1 MTAAEHASR
10 DATSGPPVYI
20 VDDDQELGEELADL
34 LQSRGYA
41 ARIFPSGDSFL
52 AEISLLDAG
61 IVVLD
66 YGMPGLSGLDTQSVL
81 SERWP
86 QHQVIL
92 FSGQAKVDMTVRA
105 MRAGANDVL
114 EKTVPPDTLL
124 QAIANAATQLRRSS
138 AQGEARAEAIERIA
152 MLTDRERNVLDGL
165 IKGSS
170 NKLIARDLGI
180 SFRTVEIYRARLMR
194 KLAANSLPDIVR
206 VAQLAGVTRLLLV
219 ALSMVVLPLL
229 ASAPAEAGEPAA
241 SAPATVERF
250 LQAME
255 AKDRDA
261 VGQLVAGNV
270 RIEYPFD
277 RSGCTVDGCWRR
289 FEGREAV
296 LTGYVDPAFKRIG
309 RIRWIEREMSLS
321 KDGRRVFVEAL
332 GDMQLAD
339 GTPYRNRYVL
349 RFDLADGQIAGL
361 KEYLNPVTAAIATGS
376 CTGAD
381 TRP

>member
-1 MTAAEHASR
+1 MAEPGDR
-10 DATSGPPVYI
+10 DRTSGPPVYI
-20 VDDDQELGEELADL
+20 VDDDQQLGEELAEL
-34 LQSRGYA
+34 LASRGYTP
-41 ARIFPSGDSFL
+41 RVFPSGESFL
-52 AEISLLDAG
+52 AEIALLVAG

-124 QAIANAATQLRRSS
+124 QAVANAAEQLRQTS
-138 AQGEARAEAIERIA
+138 AEGEAKAEAIERIA
-152 MLTDRERNVLDGL
+152 MLTDRERDVLDGL

-206 VAQLAGVTRLLLV
+206 VAQLAGVARLLV
-219 ALSMVVLPLL
+219 AISLLALPLL
-229 ASAPAEAGEPAA
+229 ASAPALAA
-241 SAPATVERF
+241 AVKAPAPVENF
-250 LQAME
+250 LAAMT
-255 AKDRDA
+255 AKNREKIAETLAD
-261 VGQLVAGNV
+261 NV

-277 RSGCTVDGCWRR
+277 RSGCTTDGCWRR
-289 FEGREAV
+289 FDGRATA
-296 LTGYVDPAFKRIG
+296 LTGYVDPAFQRIG
-309 RIRWIEREMSLS
+309 RIAWIDREVSVAE
-321 KDGRRVFVEAL
+321 GGGRVFVEAL
-332 GDMQLAD
+332 GDMVLAD
-339 GTPYRNRYVL
+339 GTIYRNLYIF
-349 RFDLADGQIAGL
+349 RFDVSDGRITHV
-361 KEYLNPVTAAIATGS
+361 KEYMNPVTAAIAARAR
-376 CTGAD
+376 TGAD

>member
-1 MTAAEHASR
+1 MASP
-10 DATSGPPVYI
+10 DDTGSTSGPPVYI
-20 VDDDQELGEELADL
+20 VDDDQQLGEELAEL
-34 LQSRGYA
+34 LQSRGYLP
-41 ARIFPSGDSFL
+41 RVFPSGESFL
-52 AEISLLDAG
+52 AEITLLGAG

-92 FSGQAKVDMTVRA
+92 FSGQAKVDMPVRA

-114 EKTVPPDTLL
+114 EKTVSPDTLL
-124 QAIANAATQLRRSS
+124 QAIANAAEQLRETS
-138 AQGEARAEAIERIA
+138 AEGEAKAEAIERIA
-152 MLTDRERNVLDGL
+152 MLTDRERDVLDGL

-206 VAQLAGVTRLLLV
+206 VAQLAGVAKLLV
-219 ALSMVVLPLL
+219 VFSLLALPLL
-229 ASAPAEAGEPAA
+229 MGTPALAATPAAAPA
-241 SAPATVERF
+241 SVERF
-250 LQAME
+250 LAAMT
-255 AKDRDA
+255 AKDRA
-261 VGQLVAGNV
+261 KVADVLTTDV

-277 RSGCTVDGCWRR
+277 RSGCSTDGCWRR
-289 FEGREAV
+289 FDGRDAAM
-296 LTGYVDPAFKRIG
+296 TGYVDPAFKRIQKIAWVD
-309 RIRWIEREMSLS
+309 RDVSVA
-321 KDGRRVFVEAL
+321 DGGKRVFVEAL

-339 GTPYRNRYVL
+339 GTIYRNRYVF
-349 RFDLADGQIAGL
+349 RFDIVDGRIAGM
-361 KEYLNPVTAAIATGS
+361 KEYMNPVTAAIAAGAR
-376 CTGAD
+376 TGAD

>member
-1 MTAAEHASR
+1 MAASGDTDGMA
-10 DATSGPPVYI
+10 GPPVYI
-20 VDDDQELGEELADL
+20 VDDDQQLGEELAEL
-34 LQSRGYA
+34 LQSRGYVP
-41 ARIFPSGDSFL
+41 RVFPSGESFL
-52 AEISLLDAG
+52 AEIALLGAG

-124 QAIANAATQLRRSS
+124 QAVANAAEQLRQTS
-138 AQGEARAEAIERIA
+138 AEGEAKAEAIERIA
-152 MLTDRERNVLDGL
+152 MLTDRERDVLDGL

-206 VAQLAGVTRLLLV
+206 VAQLAGVARLLV
-219 ALSMVVLPLL
+219 ALSLLGLPLL
-229 ASAPAEAGEPAA
+229 VSAPAVAA
-241 SAPATVERF
+241 AAARAPAPVEQF
-250 LQAME
+250 LDAMT
-255 AKDRDA
+255 AKDRDK
-261 VGQLVAGNV
+261 VAGLLAADV

-277 RSGCTVDGCWRR
+277 KSGCTADGCWRR
-289 FEGREAV
+289 FDGRDAV
-296 LTGYVDPAFKRIG
+296 MAGYVDPAFKRIQ
-309 RIRWIEREMSLS
+309 RIGWIDRDVSVAN
-321 KDGRRVFVEAL
+321 DGQRVFVEAL

-339 GTPYRNRYVL
+339 GTVYRNRYVL
-349 RFDLADGQIAGL
+349 RFDIADGQIAGM
-361 KEYLNPVTAAIATGS
+361 KEYLNPVTSAIATGS
-376 CTGAD
+376 RTGAD
-381 TRP
+381 PRP

>member
-1 MTAAEHASR
+1 MAAPGDTDRTA
-10 DATSGPPVYI
+10 GPPVYI
-20 VDDDQELGEELADL
+20 VDDDQQLGEELAEL
-34 LQSRGYA
+34 LQSRGYTP
-41 ARIFPSGDSFL
+41 RVFPSGESFL
-52 AEISLLDAG
+52 AEISLLGAG

-124 QAIANAATQLRRSS
+124 QAVANAAEQLRQTS
-138 AQGEARAEAIERIA
+138 AEGEAKAEAIERIA
-152 MLTDRERNVLDGL
+152 MLTDRERDVLDGL

-206 VAQLAGVTRLLLV
+206 VAQLAGVARMLV
-219 ALSMVVLPLL
+219 AISLIGLPLL
-229 ASAPAEAGEPAA
+229 VSTPADAAPAAK
-241 SAPATVERF
+241 APAPVERF
-250 LQAME
+250 LEAMSV
-255 AKDRDA
+255 KDRE
-261 VGQLVAGNV
+261 QVADLLSTNV

-277 RSGCTVDGCWRR
+277 RSGCTEDGCWRR
-289 FEGREAV
+289 FDGRDAA
-296 LTGYVDPAFKRIG
+296 LTGYVDPAFKRIQ
-309 RIRWIEREMSLS
+309 RIGWVNRDVSVANGG
-321 KDGRRVFVEAL
+321 KRVFVEAQ

-339 GTPYRNRYVL
+339 GTVYRNHYVL
-349 RFDLADGQIAGL
+349 RFDIVDGRIASL
-361 KEYLNPVTAAIATGS
+361 KEYMNPVTAAIATGAR
-376 CTGAD
+376 TGAD
-381 TRP
+381 SRP

>member
-1 MTAAEHASR
+1 MAASGDTDGKA
-10 DATSGPPVYI
+10 GPPVYI
-20 VDDDQELGEELADL
+20 VDDDQQLGEELAEL

-41 ARIFPSGDSFL
+41 PRVFPSGESFL
-52 AEISLLDAG
+52 AEIALLEAG

-124 QAIANAATQLRRSS
+124 QAVANAAEQLRQTS
-138 AQGEARAEAIERIA
+138 AEGEAKAEAIERIA
-152 MLTDRERNVLDGL
+152 MLTDRERDVLDGL

-206 VAQLAGVTRLLLV
+206 VAQLAGVARLLV
-219 ALSMVVLPLL
+219 ALSLLGLPLL
-229 ASAPAEAGEPAA
+229 ASAPAVAA
-241 SAPATVERF
+241 ARAPAPVEQF
-250 LQAME
+250 LDAMT
-255 AKDRDA
+255 AKDRDR
-261 VGQLVAGNV
+261 VAGLLAADV

-277 RSGCTVDGCWRR
+277 RSGCTADGCWRR
-289 FEGREAV
+289 FDGRDAV
-296 LTGYVDPAFKRIG
+296 MAGYVDPAFKRIQ
-309 RIRWIEREMSLS
+309 RIGWVDRDVSVAN
-321 KDGRRVFVEAL
+321 DGQRVFVEAL

-339 GTPYRNRYVL
+339 GTVYRNRYVL
-349 RFDLADGQIAGL
+349 RFDIANGRIAGM
-361 KEYLNPVTAAIATGS
+361 KEYMNPVTSAIATGS
-376 CTGAD
+376 RTGAD
-381 TRP
+381 PRP

>member
-1 MTAAEHASR
+1 MAASGDTDGKA
-10 DATSGPPVYI
+10 GPPVYI
-20 VDDDQELGEELADL
+20 VDDDQQLGEELAEL

-41 ARIFPSGDSFL
+41 PRVFPSGESFL
-52 AEISLLDAG
+52 AEIALLGAG

-124 QAIANAATQLRRSS
+124 QAVANAAEQLRQTS
-138 AQGEARAEAIERIA
+138 AEGEAKAEAIERIA
-152 MLTDRERNVLDGL
+152 MLTDRERDVLDGL

-206 VAQLAGVTRLLLV
+206 VAQLAGVARVLM
-219 ALSMVVLPLL
+219 ALSLLSLPLL
-229 ASAPAEAGEPAA
+229 ASAPAVAATARAPAA
-241 SAPATVERF
+241 VEQF
-250 LQAME
+250 LDAMT
-255 AKDRDA
+255 AKDRDK
-261 VGQLVAGNV
+261 VAGLLATNV

-277 RSGCTVDGCWRR
+277 RSGCTQDGCWRR
-289 FEGREAV
+289 FEGRDAA
-296 LTGYVDPAFKRIG
+296 LAGYVDPAFKRIQ
-309 RIRWIEREMSLS
+309 RIGWVDRDVSVA
-321 KDGRRVFVEAL
+321 DGGKRVFVEAL

-339 GTPYRNRYVL
+339 GTVYKNRYVL
-349 RFDLADGQIAGL
+349 RIDIADGRITGM
-361 KEYLNPVTAAIATGS
+361 KEYLNPVTSAIATGS
-376 CTGAD
+376 RTGAD